1 MDERTQN
8 ELKSYKE
15 RAENDKKQI
24 LAKQDT
30 IQNDQAKTINALVA
44 TQEMLLEFKNTRL
57 VKKQQI
63 ENE

>member
-1 MDERTQN
+1 LDERTQN

>member
-8 ELKSYKE
+8 ELKSHKE

-44 TQEMLLEFKNTRL
+44 TQEMLLEFKNPRL